1 MFISKP
7 VFNYFAVARQMD
19 YQGKQALLSLKMFIL
34 KPIKQLAL
42 LGRQGPSGATL
53 LLNRLLQD
61 HL

>member
-1 MFISKP
+1 
-7 VFNYFAVARQMD
+7 MD